1 MVIFIPQ
8 QILRT
13 FTIDQTVVVY
23 GLECAMPDTL
33 TRHCAGAPAHNT
45 TTFYES
51 VAALRNGRHARKT
64 RAVNSTIDVKDHR
77 DDVGQPIAPD
87 DLPLDDANLLQLHA
101 S

>member
-1 MVIFIPQ
+1 MVV
-8 QILRT
+8 
-13 FTIDQTVVVY
+13 D
-23 GLECAMPDTL
+23 GLKCAMPDAR
-33 TRHCAGAPAHNT
+33 TRNCAGALAHNT
-45 TTFYES
+45 TTFYQS